1 MPAPASGTA
10 GAYAEVAGSQAFQA
24 NQYDDIDTIGARRPD
39 GAGEYSEVPV
49 FAGPRAPST
58 GSGQYDDVSE
68 AGGRS
73 AASGQYDDVSEAGG
87 RSAASGQYDDVS
99 EAGGRSAAAGQYDDV
114 SEAGGQ
120 RPRGVPPPD
129 RSIASGLYDDVSIYN
144 GTEAPST
151 GSHQYAEVGE
161 VGGSP
166 EARAV
171 PNVYGEP
178 NAYGEPRVYGVVP
191 GAPGSARGITAEDA
205 LSAASDHVYGEAST
219 RKVVYESV
227 RLPGRLDSIS
237 SQDVDAAFKG
247 RKQ

>member
-58 GSGQYDDVSE
+58 G
-68 AGGRS
+68 
-73 AASGQYDDVSEAGG
+73 SGQYDDVSEAGG

>member
-58 GSGQYDDVSE
+58 GS
-68 AGGRS
+68 
-73 AASGQYDDVSEAGG
+73 
-87 RSAASGQYDDVS
+87 
-99 EAGGRSAAAGQYDDV
+99 GQYDDV

>member
-1 MPAPASGTA
+1 MGSNLYQEAHVPAPASGTA

-58 GSGQYDDVSE
+58 G
-68 AGGRS
+68 
-73 AASGQYDDVSEAGG
+73 
-87 RSAASGQYDDVS
+87 SGQYDDVS